1 MWLILVLFVVVLLI
15 TGPLPRP
22 LAKIFSHLPGLVV
35 GKGQEQMATAD
46 EHGKWDLAS
55 GQLYLASGNNL
66 AHLA

>member
-1 MWLILVLFVVVLLI
+1 MAAPTRQNIF
-15 TGPLPRP
+15 P
-22 LAKIFSHLPGLVV
+22 LAGISDGE
-35 GKGQEQMATAD
+35 GGEEQMATAD